1 MNASSVQNFTLV
13 LNSLWLI
20 SVKVYECCDQT
31 VLARDQPLDIFMKE
45 SSIKFEEILVQGST
59 QSNHVSTDPPFPC
72 AIAHFLNGKLCCD
85 GLRK

>member
-20 SVKVYECCDQT
+20 SVKVYECC
-31 VLARDQPLDIFMKE
+31 DQPLDIFMKE

-72 AIAHFLNGKLCCD
+72 AIAHFLNGK
-85 GLRK
+85 